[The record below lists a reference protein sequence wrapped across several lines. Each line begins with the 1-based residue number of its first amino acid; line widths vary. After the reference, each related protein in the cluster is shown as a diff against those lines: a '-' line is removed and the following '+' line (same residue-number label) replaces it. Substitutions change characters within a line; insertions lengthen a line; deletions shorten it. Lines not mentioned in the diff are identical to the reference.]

1 VSFDA
6 PLVLWAAP
14 LIGALIGALAIWVR
28 RTRVIRARRW
38 SSALAAHAT
47 GAGRFGAIGLGLAAT
62 VAMVALAGPRW
73 GSRMVTAETKGL
85 NVLIAVDISRS
96 MLAED
101 QSPSRL
107 ERAKRHASRLVQDL
121 TGDRVGLLAFAGQS
135 FILSPL
141 TIDADALHL
150 LIDALDPDL
159 TTAGGTELARA
170 LSQGRELLFAGDP
183 VADRVLV
190 LFTDGEAHDSV
201 TGVRDAAARLRRD
214 GIRLILVAEG
224 GLEPERIPVRE
235 ADGTVIG
242 YQRDPSGETVFTTR
256 RDDLLAAMADEAH
269 GVIVGAELSDQ
280 AGAVLDLMSGY
291 KRSPQATSTAAQD
304 IARAWI
310 PMLAAVLV
318 LLAHSLTRR
327 TMALASL
334 AFLMGMAPRI
344 AAQGPRNRADEAW
357 RAEELRE
364 AAERYLAQVQ
374 MGEGGD
380 TSWLNLG
387 TAALAIRDTTT
398 ARRALERAAE
408 SLDPEVRFRARFNLG
423 LLLLRLAAED
433 TSEAARHLEAAR
445 THYREALLL
454 RPGDHAAKWNLELA
468 TRLRPPDQSGG
479 GGGGGQGGSG
489 SEEAPQAPRSRL
501 DRTQAEQILN
511 SMSEEERRT
520 LLERNQ
526 RRREGRETRGRKD
539 W

>member
-6 PLVLWAAP
+6 PLVVWAAP
-14 LIGALIGALAIWVR
+14 LVGALIAVLAMWAR
-28 RTRVIRARRW
+28 RARIVRARRW
-38 SSALAAHAT
+38 SAALGAHAA

-73 GSRMVTAETKGL
+73 GSRVVTAETKGL
-85 NVLIAVDISRS
+85 NVVIAVDISRS

-101 QSPSRL
+101 ESPSRL
-107 ERAKRHASRLVQDL
+107 ERAKRHANRLVQDL
-121 TGDRVGLLAFAGQS
+121 TGDRVGLVAFAGQS

-141 TIDADALHL
+141 TIDASALHL

-159 TTAGGTELARA
+159 TSAGGTELARV
-170 LSQGRELLFAGDP
+170 LSQGRELLVAGDP

-190 LFTDGEAHDSV
+190 LFTDGEAHDSLP
-201 TGVRDAAARLRRD
+201 GVREAAARLRRD

-224 GLEPERIPVRE
+224 GVEPERIPVRD
-235 ADGTVIG
+235 ADDSVIG

-256 RDDLLAAMADEAH
+256 RDDLLAAVADESH
-269 GVIVGAELSDQ
+269 GVIVAAELSDQ
-280 AGAVLDLMSGY
+280 VGAVLDLVAGY

-318 LLAHSLTRR
+318 LLVHTLTRR

-334 AFLMGMAPRI
+334 ALLVATAPQLV
-344 AAQGPRNRADEAW
+344 AQGPRNRADEAW

-364 AAERYLAQVQ
+364 AAQQYLAQVQ

-380 TSWLNLG
+380 TSWFNLG
-387 TAALAIRDTTT
+387 TAALAIRDTAT

-423 LLLLRLAAED
+423 LLLLRRAAED
-433 TSEAARHLEAAR
+433 TSEAAQHLDAAR
-445 THYREALLL
+445 RHYREALLL
-454 RPGDHAAKWNLELA
+454 RPGDRAAKWNLELA
-468 TRLRPPDQSGG
+468 TRLRPPDPSSSAGS
-479 GGGGGQGGSG
+479 GGQGGSA
-489 SEEAPQAPRSRL
+489 SEQAPEPPRSRL

-520 LLERNQ
+520 LLERNR